1 VSLAGPIANLGLAII
16 FASPF
21 YLGFIEPGTD
31 DPRWNAMAFL
41 VVLQMLA
48 MVFNLIPVPGLDGFG
63 AIAAWMDEGLR
74 QRIYQYS
81 NMMFFG
87 LILIVWNVDGANQ
100 LLWNTV
106 FGLGN
111 LLGVPTEMAYTGLQE
126 FRIF

>member
-1 VSLAGPIANLGLAII
+1 
-16 FASPF
+16 
-21 YLGFIEPGTD
+21 
-31 DPRWNAMAFL
+31 MAFL